1 MENDSYRQFIDLLNG
16 NWPWMGNVVWF
27 VDGGIWGMEDGR
39 IGRIA
44 NGGNLKLSVYAVCT
58 NNPYHT
64 ETSLRFPTN

>member
-1 MENDSYRQFIDLLNG
+1 METGRGWGMWCGS
-16 NWPWMGNVVWF
+16 WMDVDGGGVWF

-58 NNPYHT
+58 NKPYHT
-64 ETSLRFPTN
+64 ELLDNNEIT